1 MANPFV
7 WFDLRTKD
15 AAKSRSFYEQ
25 LFGWDVA
32 EVPVGGGKVTMV
44 GGIALQRSIHAE
56 KTPGQAPGFKDE
68 PGRVSARCLSRL
80 ASAPGVRAGHRALTR
95 PGSPRPP

>member
-32 EVPVGGGKVTMV
+32 EVPVGGAKVTM
-44 GGIALQRSIHAE
+44 GG
-56 KTPGQAPGFKDE
+56 
-68 PGRVSARCLSRL
+68 
-80 ASAPGVRAGHRALTR
+80 RALGMVSVC
-95 PGSPRPP
+95 PS